1 MAFII
6 SGIQQIGVGIPNL
19 EAAWLWYRCKFGLD
33 IPIFREAGEAP
44 FMTAYT
50 GDEIQSRDALL
61 AINLRGGG
69 GLEIW
74 QYTSRLTTSPAKS
87 PILGDLGIFAARI
100 KTSDLV
106 AAHRFLVD
114 SGVMVLGNPEATP
127 GGHMT
132 FFVRDSWGNLFQ
144 IVHSDSWFKSR
155 GHPTGGVA
163 GALIG
168 VSDIDA
174 TFPLYRDLLGYNRI
188 EFDETGVF
196 PDWSSLNGGGGE
208 FRRVLLSSRE
218 KQAGPFGALLGSSS
232 IELVQTLD
240 RKPKRIFADRFWGD
254 AGFIHLCFDIQGMD
268 ALGSE
273 LNSRGFGFT
282 VDSHT
287 SFDMGDA
294 AGRFTYIEDPDGT
307 LIEFV
312 ETYRIPI
319 IKKLGWF
326 IDLTKRRRE
335 EALPSYV
342 IKALA
347 LNRVKGNCDSPQ
359 Y

>member
-1 MAFII
+1 MAYII

-19 EAAWLWYRCKFGLD
+19 EAAWLWYRCRFGLD
-33 IPIFREAGEAP
+33 IPIFREAAEAP

-74 QYTSRLTTSPAKS
+74 QYTSRLTSFPTKP
-87 PILGDLGIFAARI
+87 PVLGDLGIFAARI
-100 KTSDLV
+100 KTSDIA

-114 SGVMVLGNPEATP
+114 SGVMVLGNPETAPDGLT
-127 GGHMT
+127 T

-144 IVHSDSWFKSR
+144 IVHSDFWFKSR

-174 TFPLYRDLLGYNRI
+174 AFPLYRDLLGYDRI
-188 EFDETGVF
+188 EFDETDVF
-196 PDWSSLNGGGGE
+196 PDWSSLNGGGGV
-208 FRRVLLSSRE
+208 FRRVLLSSR
-218 KQAGPFGALLGSSS
+218 KRQAGPFGALLGPSS

-240 RKPKRIFADRFWGD
+240 RKPKKIFADRFWGD

-268 ALGSE
+268 ALGAE
-273 LNSRGFGFT
+273 LSSRGFDFT
-282 VDSHT
+282 VDSRT

-307 LIEFV
+307 LIEFI
-312 ETYRIPI
+312 ETYRLSI

-326 IDLTKRRRE
+326 VNLTKRRKGER
-335 EALPSYV
+335 LPSFM

-347 LNRVKGNCDSPQ
+347 LSRVKGNCDSL
-359 Y
+359 

>member
-1 MAFII
+1 MTFVI
-6 SGIQQIGVGIPNL
+6 SGIQQIGIGIPNL
-19 EAAWLWYRCKFGLD
+19 EEAWLWYRCRFGFD
-33 IPIFREAGEAP
+33 IPIFREAAEAP

-50 GDEIQSRDALL
+50 GEKIHSRDALL
-61 AINLRGGG
+61 AMNLRGGG

-74 QYTSRLTTSPAKS
+74 QYTSRETAFPTAP

-100 KTSDLV
+100 KTDNPAL
-106 AAHRFLVD
+106 AHRFFVD
-114 SGVMVLGNPEATP
+114 SGAVVLGNPELTP
-127 GGHMT
+127 DGHKS
-132 FFVRDSWGNLFQ
+132 FFVRDPWGNLFQ
-144 IVHSDSWFKSR
+144 IVHSNSWFTNR

-174 TFPLYRDLLGYNRI
+174 SLTLYKELLGYDRI
-188 EFDETGVF
+188 DYDKTDIFLDFNFLT
-196 PDWSSLNGGGGE
+196 GGGGK
-208 FRRVLLSSRE
+208 FRRVLLSSR
-218 KQAGPFGALLGSSS
+218 KIQGGPFGALLGLSS
-232 IELVQTLD
+232 IELIQSLD
-240 RKPKRIFADRFWGD
+240 RKPKKIFENRLWGD
-254 AGFIHLCFDIQGMD
+254 AGFIHLCFDIQDMD
-268 ALGSE
+268 ALGAE
-273 LNSRGFGFT
+273 FGSRGFDFT

-312 ETYRIPI
+312 ETYRLPI

-326 IDLTKRRRE
+326 VNLTKRRMG
-335 EALPSYV
+335 ATLPSYM

-347 LNRVKGNCDSPQ
+347 LNRVRGNCDSLRN
-359 Y
+359 

>member
-1 MAFII
+1 MAYII

-19 EAAWLWYRCKFGLD
+19 EAAWLWYRCRFGLD
-33 IPIFREAGEAP
+33 IPIFREAAEAP
-44 FMTAYT
+44 FMIAYT
-50 GDEIQSRDALL
+50 ANEIQSRDALL

-74 QYTSRLTTSPAKS
+74 QYTSRPTTFPKKL

-100 KTSDLV
+100 KTSNLV

-114 SGVMVLGNPEATP
+114 SGVTVLGSPEIAPDGRT
-127 GGHMT
+127 T

-144 IVHSDSWFKSR
+144 IVHSDSWFKSK

-174 TFPLYRDLLGYNRI
+174 AFPLYRDLLGYDRI
-188 EFDETGVF
+188 EFDEIGVF
-196 PDWSSLNGGGGE
+196 PDWSPLNGGGGE
-208 FRRVLLSSRE
+208 FRRVLLSSHK

-232 IELVQTLD
+232 IELVQSLK
-240 RKPKRIFADRFWGD
+240 RKPKKIFADRLWGD

-268 ALGSE
+268 ALGTE
-273 LNSRGFGFT
+273 LNSKGFDFT
-282 VDSHT
+282 VDSCT

-319 IKKLGWF
+319 VKKLGWF
-326 IDLTKRRRE
+326 VNLTTRRRG
-335 EALPSYV
+335 AGLPAYM

-347 LNRVKGNCDSPQ
+347 LNRVRSNCDSL
-359 Y
+359 